1 MDPGVVV
8 VARVYQIGGI
18 GANRIG
24 NVETFLALA
33 RVRMLVT
40 NLLLFLLLLSPDAV
54 LGLTPRRVS
63 ICLLKWAELLALS
76 SLRLLILLT
85 PKRFFLE

>member
-1 MDPGVVV
+1 
-8 VARVYQIGGI
+8 
-18 GANRIG
+18 
-24 NVETFLALA
+24 
-33 RVRMLVT
+33 MLVT

-63 ICLLKWAELLALS
+63 IRLLKWAELLALS